1 MTEAAR
7 KGAEPIIAT
16 RTAMPALRPAE
27 RRVAQLLLDDP
38 AGFSKMS
45 AGSVARAVSTSSTTV
60 IRFQHAIGYERF
72 VDLRHDLA
80 LDAARE
86 RRATESIPAEPL
98 DIQQGDTLKQV
109 IAKIARDETLSIAE
123 TADVLSSEALAE
135 AVEVVTEATR
145 VDIFGIGASG
155 IAATDFQRKLTRIGR
170 IAIEWSDAHAA
181 WTSASVLET
190 GAVAIAISH
199 SGRTFDTIEYL
210 RLARAAGA
218 KTVVITNFPDSP
230 IAEHADVVLQT
241 AARESPLRSGALG
254 SRIAQL
260 MVIDALFV
268 GVVQQ
273 RYDESMVAI
282 RTSYAAVRQAT

>member
-45 AGSVARAVSTSSTTV
+45 AGEVARAVATSSTTV